1 MSTTIDDLMG
11 RLSSPEDGTR
21 YPAFQEMQRI
31 TEKRVDWF
39 SQYKDQFMAK
49 LASENSFQR
58 NIGII
63 LLCNLAKN
71 DTNREYDTILD
82 VLMPKIDDE
91 KFITQRQ
98 YLQNIWKVAIVN
110 PDYAERI
117 VQQLEKEFRVC
128 THKDHYNLLR
138 TDIIVSLRNIMQVHQ
153 KERIKALIDE
163 LIGAESDEKNKKK
176 YRKMLDGKERPNS
189 GAHP

>member
-1 MSTTIDDLMG
+1 MNTNIEELMAA
-11 RLSSPEDGTR
+11 LSSPSDEIR

-31 TEKRVDWF
+31 TDEKVIWF
-39 SQYKDQFMAK
+39 LQYKDQLIAK

-58 NIGII
+58 SIGII

-71 DTNREYDTILD
+71 DVKKEYSKILD

-98 YLQNIWKVAIVN
+98 YLQNIWKIAIVN
-110 PDYAERI
+110 PDYEARI
-117 VQQLEKEFRVC
+117 IEQLAKEFRVC

-138 TDIIVSLRNIMQVHQ
+138 MDIIASLRNIM
-153 KERIKALIDE
+153 KAGQQGHIEAIINE
-163 LIGAESDEKNKKK
+163 LINCESDEKNKKK
-176 YRKMLDGKERPNS
+176 YRKIFNGKL
-189 GAHP
+189 